1 LSCLAFLTCFGFV
14 GKGNLSGSDMGKER
28 DEEEAYP
35 LMSSVLDD
43 GDLNKVL
50 SRNNISP
57 SRSSPEN
64 ETTGRRERTAW
75 EQFARMCSAF
85 AHVAFPIFNY
95 VLLVVVNNL

>member
-50 SRNNISP
+50 SRNYISP

-64 ETTGRRERTAW
+64 ETIGRRERTAW

-85 AHVAFPIFNY
+85 AHV
-95 VLLVVVNNL
+95 LL